1 MNKNKKSYGTHYIV
15 HNAEKDARVSK
26 MQTSE
31 QPYTLEN
38 TQEEIAVGQA
48 CSMRKMQNP
57 VQENLYNFQEW
68 KQSP

>member
-1 MNKNKKSYGTHYIV
+1 
-15 HNAEKDARVSK
+15 

-48 CSMRKMQNP
+48 CNMRKMQDP

-68 KQSP
+68 KQSPQTAVAYLG